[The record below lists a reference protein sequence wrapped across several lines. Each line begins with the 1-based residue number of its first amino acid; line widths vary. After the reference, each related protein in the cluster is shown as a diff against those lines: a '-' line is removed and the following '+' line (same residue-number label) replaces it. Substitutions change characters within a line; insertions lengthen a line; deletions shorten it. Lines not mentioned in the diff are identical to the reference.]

1 MRWPA
6 ALVVARTMSPCDMP
20 LASLAPTPGEECAC
34 VSLPI
39 GVAPGVPL
47 VGAALGVPLPLVCA
61 GGCSDAVV
69 VGSDPDPTA
78 SGCFWWWV
86 VCALPERPSASKKGR
101 DEVCALEGVRVR
113 VRVRG

>member
-20 LASLAPTPGEECAC
+20 LASLAPTPGAECAC

-39 GVAPGVPL
+39 GVA
-47 VGAALGVPLPLVCA
+47 LGVELPPELGAPLPPECA
-61 GGCSDAVV
+61 GGCSDALV
-69 VGSDPDPTA
+69 VGSEPEPTA

-86 VCALPERPSASKKGR
+86 ACALPERPSASKKGR
-101 DEVCALEGVRVR
+101 DEVCALEG
-113 VRVRG
+113 